1 MNQTAWV
8 GVGGVAT
15 IVLSLVAFW
24 RLLKNEIA
32 KEVGA
37 LRREFTTLREN
48 DFAHLEKKVADLDAR
63 MDRMGDRMSRMDE
76 RIKEVRTEVRDTRR
90 ELKADILAT
99 EGRLMEAIKGL
110 SLSVG

>member
-8 GVGGVAT
+8 AVGGAAT
-15 IVLSLVAFW
+15 IVLCLVTVW

-32 KEVGA
+32 REVGA

-63 MDRMGDRMSRMDE
+63 MNRMDE
-76 RIKEVRTEVRDTRR
+76 RVKEVRTEIRETRR
-90 ELKADILAT
+90 ELKSDILAT
-99 EGRLMEAIKGL
+99 EGRLMEAIK
-110 SLSVG
+110 SLSPSPA